1 MLARR
6 RQREGFH
13 IDDSVDIVSQTSMDD
28 QRWAFHEEGNQP
40 DTTAQSSM
48 EDVPSLYQGSEKR
61 DRKRT
66 S

>member
-28 QRWAFHEEGNQP
+28 QRWASHEEGNQP

-48 EDVPSLYQGSEKR
+48 EDVPSL
-61 DRKRT
+61 
-66 S
+66 